1 MNNSKNWIIYCHI
14 HDESGRRYIGLTRLT
29 MLRRWQ
35 QHIANS
41 RTKSGKGCH
50 HFWNAIRKYGKDAF
64 SHEVLAMSW
73 DLEGANQTELAIIE
87 QEDTRNPE
95 KGFNL
100 AKGGSH
106 KPPHLNNR
114 PWDRPE
120 FRAAVTA
127 GVSAKWQDS
136 NHQIKMSKISREV
149 NSRPEVK
156 QKISVALT
164 GKPISQDRKDRLADL
179 KRGSKRSPEVNAK
192 LAMIQASPEYLAKQ
206 RNTHLGKKLSSETK
220 RKIAASSKSS
230 DPEMRARIAASVR
243 AYHERRRIEV
253 CVKEGNNG

>member
-1 MNNSKNWIIYCHI
+1 MKCYTIYCHT
-14 HDESGRRYIGLTRLT
+14 HVESGRRYIGLTSQT
-29 MLRRWQ
+29 MEKRWSE
-35 QHIANS
+35 HV
-41 RTKSGKGCH
+41 TKSKNSKGGRW
-50 HFWNAIRKYGKDAF
+50 HFPNAIRKYGPDAF
-64 SHEVLAMSW
+64 FHEVLAQSW
-73 DLEGANQTELAIIE
+73 DLEGANATEQALIA
-87 QEDTRNPE
+87 QEDTCNPE

-106 KPPHLNNR
+106 TPHPITN

-156 QKISVALT
+156 QKISAAHT
-164 GKPISQDRKDRLADL
+164 GKPISQERKDRLSEL
-179 KRGSKRSPEVNAK
+179 KTGTKRSPEVLAK
-192 LAMIQASPEYLAKQ
+192 LAIIQSSPEYLAKQ
-206 RNTHLGKKLSSETK
+206 RQTHLGKKTSDLTK
-220 RKIAASSKSS
+220 RRIAASSKSS